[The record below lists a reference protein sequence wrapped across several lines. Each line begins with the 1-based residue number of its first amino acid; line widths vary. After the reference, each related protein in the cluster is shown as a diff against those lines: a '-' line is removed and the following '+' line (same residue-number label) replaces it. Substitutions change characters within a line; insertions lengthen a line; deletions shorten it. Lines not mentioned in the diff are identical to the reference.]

1 MRTICFLLCV
11 LLLLGLCA
19 CAEPA
24 AEPEVLPEP
33 AVSVEAEPLP
43 EPEPVPEITEEA
55 EPEPEAAVLPAE
67 PVWVLGRLT
76 DAYSTRE
83 SEWIRAE
90 DVPEDVPEDAPM
102 QTLNEVFTGEETL
115 WAAVEDILE
124 AAALL
129 QPEPGIL
136 DDLESISFGGQD
148 YIKLEDAAARLGLE
162 WGLAPDGS
170 RYLAK
175 RQTVGEIPEGW
186 NVPVLMYH
194 AVGDEIW
201 GYSDLF
207 VSAASMEEQLQYL
220 QENGYEAI
228 WFSDLAHI
236 EDYEKPVILTFD
248 DGYDDNYTVLYP
260 LLEKYQTKATIFVI
274 GNAMGSTHKM
284 TQEQVYEMAAS
295 GLVSIQSHT
304 YTHGNLSAMDEA
316 ALRQEMER
324 SNAALAAATG
334 QIPYVLCYPE
344 GKYSY
349 LTMDVAKDYYTFA
362 LRMDGWTYQT
372 GMDPYQVPRS
382 FVSRRI
388 TLPDFLWFIDPSGK
402 TN

>member
-1 MRTICFLLCV
+1 MRTTRFLLCV

-33 AVSVEAEPLP
+33 AVSAEAEPLP
-43 EPEPVPEITEEA
+43 EPEPVQETVMAE
-55 EPEPEAAVLPAE
+55 EPEPEAALLPAE
-67 PVWVLGRLT
+67 PVWLLGRLT
-76 DAYSTRE
+76 EVYTAE
-83 SEWIRAE
+83 EAAWI
-90 DVPEDVPEDAPM
+90 
-102 QTLNEVFTGEETL
+102 
-115 WAAVEDILE
+115 AADDITE
-124 AAALL
+124 AAAPL

-136 DDLESISFGGQD
+136 DGLDFISFGERD

-162 WGLAPDGS
+162 WGQAPDGS

-175 RQTVGEIPEGW
+175 RQELGEIPAGW

-207 VSAASMEEQLQYL
+207 VSTAGMEAQLQYL
-220 QENGYEAI
+220 QENGYETI

-260 LLEKYQTKATIFVI
+260 LLEQYQAKATIFVI
-274 GNAMGSTHKM
+274 GNAMGNPHKM
-284 TQEQVYEMAAS
+284 TREQVYELAAS

-316 ALRQEMER
+316 TLRQEMEL

-344 GKYSY
+344 GKYSH
-349 LTMDVAKDYYTFA
+349 LTMDIAKDYYSFA

-388 TLPDFLWFIDPSGK
+388 TVPDFTWFVSPSGK
-402 TN
+402 IN